1 MNHKIIFL
9 IGISLFVLV
18 LIGLGVMIYIS
29 PIIPHEYELVTPI
42 IVITGFFIFLIAAI
56 LVGSSLLKMLSNK

>member
-1 MNHKIIFL
+1 MENKITFL

-18 LIGLGVMIYIS
+18 LIGISVMIYIS
-29 PIIPHEYELVTPI
+29 PLIPAGYEFFVPI